1 MAKVTWVQIG
11 ENVYRASDG
20 SVICREWGL
29 TPNGLPLNGA
39 WVYRDSD
46 GALIT
51 WNQYRN
57 DIFEHYH
64 IVISPSTLKVIGKN
78 V

>member
-11 ENVYRASDG
+11 ENAYRASDG
-20 SVICREWGL
+20 SVIGREWGL
-29 TPNGLPLNGA
+29 TPHGYLLNGA
-39 WVYRDSD
+39 WVYRNSE

-64 IVISPSTLKVIGKN
+64 IVISPSALKVIGKN